1 MAAESWA
8 ETTITLTPL
17 VTMLL
22 ICWACL
28 AGSAA
33 AFAYC
38 TSQSE
43 HSSLTLASKSGLS
56 NFS

>member
-8 ETTITLTPL
+8 ETTMTLTPL

-22 ICWACL
+22 ICCACL

-33 AFAYC
+33 AFAYW

-43 HSSLTLASKSGLS
+43 QSSLTLSVKYGLS